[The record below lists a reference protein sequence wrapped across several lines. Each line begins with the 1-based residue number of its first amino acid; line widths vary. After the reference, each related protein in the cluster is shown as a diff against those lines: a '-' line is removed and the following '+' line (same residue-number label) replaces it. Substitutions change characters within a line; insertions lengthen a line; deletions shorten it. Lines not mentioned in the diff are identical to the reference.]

1 MSKIEKV
8 GETPVVKQEL
18 AQPVKPVIIGKEK
31 KLQIDEI
38 IFILGMLIVPV
49 VQFMIFWV
57 GVNLNSFIMAF
68 QRYPTNEWSLYNFE
82 VVFKE
87 LSMAESDLSIAIRNT
102 LIFFIKDLLLIP
114 FQLVISY
121 ILYKQILGAKV
132 FRIIFYL
139 PTVISAVVITTA
151 FSNMIMPPD
160 GPFALLLT
168 KMGVKEVPEFLANS
182 DYALTTIM
190 VFTIWM
196 GWAGNMLL
204 FGGALARIPV
214 ELLESA
220 RMDGIST
227 GKEVIHMILPLVWPT
242 MSTMIILKMTT
253 IFGAGG
259 PILLLTQGSYK
270 TWTIGYWIFSKVA
283 AGYGGGVASYN
294 ICSAAGMIFTAIGVP
309 LIMGA
314 RWLIER
320 IPVVEY

>member
-1 MSKIEKV
+1 MSKMERV
-8 GETPVVKQEL
+8 GDVAAEEEVNVNPER
-18 AQPVKPVIIGKEK
+18 PVIIGREK
-31 KLQIDEI
+31 KLERDEI
-38 IFILGMLIVPV
+38 IFIIGMLIVPV
-49 VQFMIFWV
+49 VQFLIFWV
-57 GVNLNSFIMAF
+57 GVNLNSFLMAF
-68 QRYPTNEWSLYNFE
+68 QKYPTNDWSLYNFE
-82 VVFKE
+82 VVFEE
-87 LSMAESDLSIAIRNT
+87 LSRADADLSIAIRNT
-102 LIFFIKDLLLIP
+102 LIFFVKDLLLIP

-121 ILYKQILGAKV
+121 VLYKQVLGAKI

-160 GPFALLLT
+160 GPLAVLLSS
-168 KMGVKEVPEFLANS
+168 MGMKEVPEFLANS
-182 DYALTTIM
+182 DYALGTVM

-220 RMDGIST
+220 RLEGITT
-227 GKEVIHMILPLVWPT
+227 GKEIIHMILPLVWPT

-259 PILLLTQGSYK
+259 PILLLTQGTYK

-283 AGYGGGVASYN
+283 VGYGGGVSSHG
-294 ICSAAGMIFTAIGVP
+294 ICSAAGMIFTVIGVP

-314 RWLIER
+314 RWLVEK